1 MSPTASVRGD
11 DPLRIKQRAGHRGI
25 ATTEMYIRDA
35 ENLAAGF
42 GEVFP
47 ELPEE
52 LIGGTERSAAGSNER
67 SNEKAAAAETIGTSS
82 GTRVEQRGIEPRTSA
97 LRTQRSPS

>member
-1 MSPTASVRGD
+1 
-11 DPLRIKQRAGHRGI
+11 
-25 ATTEMYIRDA
+25 MYIRDA

-82 GTRVEQRGIEPRTSA
+82 GTRVEQRGIEHPLPDDHAFPEGAPLGRSGGSA
-97 LRTQRSPS
+97 RSKPLRLVADN